1 MYNGLKRERERER
14 ERERKR
20 EEWAREL
27 GRKQKDVD
35 EMRTVLNDY
44 LEVLYGT
51 HYRSN
56 GYFDYA

>member
-1 MYNGLKRERERER
+1 MKR

-27 GRKQKDVD
+27 GRKQKDLD